1 LLNRQSGDIDIASIL
16 PTGFLGKLRSDP
28 MLRNPDFRR
37 FWLSSIL
44 TNFGAQVTMLALPL
58 CAVLLLHATPAEM
71 GMLAAIQ
78 SLPFLLFDLPTG
90 VLLDRKRRLPV
101 MLASDTMVAL
111 ALASVPLARWLG
123 TLSVPWIYARRLCD
137 RHRLRGRR
145 RRRAGLSDL
154 PRRARQADRRTPSSP
169 RPSRPRACWVRTSP
183 AHWCS
188 CWGRRWPCCA
198 TSRHSPS
205 RSPA

>member
-1 LLNRQSGDIDIASIL
+1 MHDKVSLLKRQSGDIDIASIL
-16 PTGFLGKLRSDP
+16 PAGFLGKLRSDP

-78 SLPFLLFDLPTG
+78 SLPFLLFGLPTG

-111 ALASVPLARWLG
+111 ALASVPVAWWLG
-123 TLSVPWIYARRLCD
+123 VLSVP
-137 RHRLRGRR
+137 
-145 RRRAGLSDL
+145 
-154 PRRARQADRRTPSSP
+154 
-169 RPSRPRACWVRTSP
+169 
-183 AHWCS
+183 
-188 CWGRRWPCCA
+188 
-198 TSRHSPS
+198 
-205 RSPA
+205 